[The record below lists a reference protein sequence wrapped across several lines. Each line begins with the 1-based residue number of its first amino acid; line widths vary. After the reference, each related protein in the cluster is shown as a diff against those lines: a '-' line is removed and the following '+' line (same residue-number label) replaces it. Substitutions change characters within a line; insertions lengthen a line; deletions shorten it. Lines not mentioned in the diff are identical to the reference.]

1 MFPEVRAWVTTMCL
15 DASGNMFVCSDN
27 VLGEAGRVLRG
38 GDGDG
43 LTQNWWDFTVTLPAV
58 CPVSVPREIFL
69 TTANGFFKAP
79 TPNYHYQSPFLRV
92 F

>member
-1 MFPEVRAWVTTMCL
+1 MFPEVRAWVTTMSL
-15 DASGNMFVCSDN
+15 DANGNMSGTDS
-27 VLGEAGRVLRG
+27 LRG

-58 CPVSVPREIFL
+58 CPVSVPREIVL
-69 TTANGFFKAP
+69 TVTNVFFFSP
-79 TPNYHYQSPFLRV
+79 HTTLTPNYHYQSPFPRV